1 MRLPKRLVDQD
12 RLRFSLSD
20 CDLVELIDVGQNLAL
35 DVFTDDEESGYIEPD
50 DGSSW
55 LTALAPLRAEFLTG
69 DMRMPYLLWLAVVE
83 CDRL

>member
-20 CDLVELIDVGQNLAL
+20 CELVELIDAGENLVL

-55 LTALAPLRAEFLTG
+55 LTALAPLRAELLIL
-69 DMRMPYLLWLAVVE
+69 DMHMPYLLWLAVVE
-83 CDRL
+83 CDWL